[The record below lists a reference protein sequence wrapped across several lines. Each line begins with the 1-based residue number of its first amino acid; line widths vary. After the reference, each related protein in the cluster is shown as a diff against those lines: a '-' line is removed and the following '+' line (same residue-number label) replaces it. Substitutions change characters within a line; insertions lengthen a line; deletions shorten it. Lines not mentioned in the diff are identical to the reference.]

1 MGGKLAGHLLELTQG
16 GKQPV
21 QLPSREA
28 RTFLEHGDEVIQR
41 GAGAREGRTPIGFG
55 EAAGRVLD
63 S

>member
-1 MGGKLAGHLLELTQG
+1 MELTQG

-28 RTFLEHGDEVIQR
+28 RTFIEHGDEIIQR
-41 GAGAREGRTPIGFG
+41 GRGAREGCTSIGFG